1 MTGAAKACSWAFVLV
16 GKIPPPLVSFLEDTV
31 VSTHI
36 CANTD
41 THTHTHTYTHTH
53 IHTHTHTH
61 THTYTH
67 THTDIISLHQRLSA
81 NASVLLKIPVRV
93 VGRLQWHGSLCWPG
107 RRGVAVLLS

>member
-41 THTHTHTYTHTH
+41 THTHTH

-61 THTYTH
+61 RHRDTH
-67 THTDIISLHQRLSA
+67 THTHSHRHTHTHTHRERERERERERHYTHISL
-81 NASVLLKIPVRV
+81 LKVKHLV
-93 VGRLQWHGSLCWPG
+93 VDSK
-107 RRGVAVLLS
+107 